1 VGNVDSFG
9 VGSFNA
15 DDRSAQLNNGSYQGI
30 PLEIRAIANKEF
42 EAFVEDHI
50 RNHKIFAIETTL
62 RSDITFRQADRA
74 RAEGFEIQMR
84 YIALNGFAQ
93 NLKRVI
99 ARALV
104 GGHSAPADQ
113 LQKIH
118 EAKSEVSAERDSG
131 DGSDSGLR
139 QFRPGSA
146 AETGPVRPKRQG
158 YVSSPVT
165 SRMARSSPCRQRVS
179 DPRITLVEPS
189 NTFQSLQWLCRRH
202 DPRTASSGR

>member
-1 VGNVDSFG
+1 MRPKMIVVAGPPGSGKSVAFPVDSFG
-9 VGSFNA
+9 VDSFNA

-30 PLEIRAIANKEF
+30 PLEIRAVVNKEF

-50 RNHKIFAIETTL
+50 RNHKSFAIETTL
-62 RSDITFRQADRA
+62 RSDITFRQADQA

-99 ARALV
+99 ARALA

-118 EAKSEVSAERDSG
+118 EASVRNLPKAIREMDRIQVYDNSAPDR
-131 DGSDSGLR
+131 
-139 QFRPGSA
+139 
-146 AETGPVRPKRQG
+146 RPKRVLSAQSG
-158 YVSSPVT
+158 KVTYLHPSPPEWLEAVLAG
-165 SRMARSSPCRQRVS
+165 SK
-179 DPRITLVEPS
+179 
-189 NTFQSLQWLCRRH
+189 FQIH
-202 DPRTASSGR
+202 E

>member
-1 VGNVDSFG
+1 MRPKMIVVAGPPGSGKSVAFPVDSFG
-9 VGSFNA
+9 VDSFNA

-30 PLEIRAIANKEF
+30 PLEIRAIVNKEF

-50 RNHKIFAIETTL
+50 RNHKSFAIETTL
-62 RSDITFRQADRA
+62 RSDITFRQADQA

-99 ARALV
+99 ARALA

-118 EAKSEVSAERDSG
+118 EASLRNLPKAIREMERIQVYDNSAPDR
-131 DGSDSGLR
+131 
-139 QFRPGSA
+139 
-146 AETGPVRPKRQG
+146 RPKRVLSAQSG
-158 YVSSPVT
+158 KVTYLHPSPPEWLEVVLAG
-165 SRMARSSPCRQRVS
+165 S
-179 DPRITLVEPS
+179 E
-189 NTFQSLQWLCRRH
+189 FQIH
-202 DPRTASSGR
+202 E

>member
-1 VGNVDSFG
+1 MRPKMIVVAGPPGSGKSVAFPVDSFG
-9 VGSFNA
+9 VDSFNA

-30 PLEIRAIANKEF
+30 PLEIRAIVNKEF

-50 RNHKIFAIETTL
+50 RNHKSFAIETTL
-62 RSDITFRQADRA
+62 RSDITFRQADQA

-99 ARALV
+99 ARALA

-118 EAKSEVSAERDSG
+118 EASLRNLPKAIREMDRIQVYDNSAPDR
-131 DGSDSGLR
+131 
-139 QFRPGSA
+139 
-146 AETGPVRPKRQG
+146 RPKRVLSAQSG
-158 YVSSPVT
+158 KVTYLHPSPPEWLEVVLAG
-165 SRMARSSPCRQRVS
+165 S
-179 DPRITLVEPS
+179 E
-189 NTFQSLQWLCRRH
+189 FQIH
-202 DPRTASSGR
+202 E

>member
-1 VGNVDSFG
+1 MIVVAGPPGSGKSVAFPVDSFG
-9 VGSFNA
+9 VDSFNA

-30 PLEIRAIANKEF
+30 PLEIRAIVNKEF

-50 RNHKIFAIETTL
+50 RNHKSFAIETTL
-62 RSDITFRQADRA
+62 RSDITFRQAAQA

-99 ARALV
+99 ARALA

-118 EAKSEVSAERDSG
+118 EASLRNLPKAIREMDRIQVYDNSAPDR
-131 DGSDSGLR
+131 
-139 QFRPGSA
+139 
-146 AETGPVRPKRQG
+146 RPKRVLSAQSG
-158 YVSSPVT
+158 KVVYLHPSPPEWLEAVLAG
-165 SRMARSSPCRQRVS
+165 SK
-179 DPRITLVEPS
+179 
-189 NTFQSLQWLCRRH
+189 FQIH
-202 DPRTASSGR
+202 E